1 MLDFTNLL
9 TSFSNLFSGATPE
22 VATHSAPVGAKP
34 PEGAT
39 VYVVKP
45 PPTSAESPS
54 VNKPNPLS
62 KILDYV
68 NNLVPKKTFPDS
80 IELILFIIL
89 CALTIILINLI
100 QYTTIQQRVKN
111 TSRCYK
117 NRMLSSIRSNEY
129 SLIGY
134 TTTNVEIVRI
144 TYNFKDKKYTVEMT
158 APAGS
163 VSNKISIR
171 VYDLKTYKIEN
182 IEKSFYSIMDYE
194 LMTKDILYVGHPEL
208 VRFMQFGN
216 TDFFEKILFA
226 N

>member
-1 MLDFTNLL
+1 MLSFTNI
-9 TSFSNLFSGATPE
+9 FN
-22 VATHSAPVGAKP
+22 
-34 PEGAT
+34 
-39 VYVVKP
+39 
-45 PPTSAESPS
+45 S
-54 VNKPNPLS
+54 V
-62 KILDYV
+62 
-68 NNLVPKKTFPDS
+68 KKTVPTFFPDS
-80 IELILFIIL
+80 IELLLFIIL
-89 CALTIILINLI
+89 CALTITLINLI
-100 QYTTIQQRVKN
+100 QYTNIQKRVKN

-129 SLIGY
+129 TLIGS
-134 TTTNVEIVRI
+134 TITNVEIVRI

-163 VSNKISIR
+163 VSNKISLR
-171 VYDLKTYKIEN
+171 VYDLKTYKTEN

-194 LMTKDILYVGHPEL
+194 LMTKDIIYIGHPEL

>member
-1 MLDFTNLL
+1 
-9 TSFSNLFSGATPE
+9 
-22 VATHSAPVGAKP
+22 
-34 PEGAT
+34 
-39 VYVVKP
+39 
-45 PPTSAESPS
+45 
-54 VNKPNPLS
+54 
-62 KILDYV
+62 
-68 NNLVPKKTFPDS
+68 
-80 IELILFIIL
+80 
-89 CALTIILINLI
+89 
-100 QYTTIQQRVKN
+100 
-111 TSRCYK
+111 
-117 NRMLSSIRSNEY
+117 MLSSIRSNEY

-171 VYDLKTYKIEN
+171 VYDLKTYKTEN

>member
-1 MLDFTNLL
+1 MFAFTNL
-9 TSFSNLFSGATPE
+9 FGAQPRAQSNLLGTVPSTFPARSIAYRVVNPE
-22 VATHSAPVGAKP
+22 QTTNRLSNIFKSVKQ
-34 PEGAT
+34 T
-39 VYVVKP
+39 V
-45 PPTSAESPS
+45 PTF
-54 VNKPNPLS
+54 
-62 KILDYV
+62 
-68 NNLVPKKTFPDS
+68 FPDS

-89 CALTIILINLI
+89 CALTITLINLI
-100 QYTTIQQRVKN
+100 QYTNIQQRVKN

-129 SLIGY
+129 TIIGS

-163 VSNKISIR
+163 VSNKISLR
-171 VYDLKTYKIEN
+171 VYDLKTYKTEN

-194 LMTKDILYVGHPEL
+194 LMTKDIIYIGHPEL